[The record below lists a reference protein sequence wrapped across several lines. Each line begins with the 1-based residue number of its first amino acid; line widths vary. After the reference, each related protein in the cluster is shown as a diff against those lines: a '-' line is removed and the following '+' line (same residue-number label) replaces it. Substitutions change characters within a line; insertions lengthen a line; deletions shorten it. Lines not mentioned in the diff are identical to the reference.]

1 MGVIL
6 LTCDG
11 AVEYM
16 RKRSAGRGG
25 AVVSLQ
31 VCREAAALSGLSM
44 RETEISALRGGM
56 CPSRY
61 ERTIGTFGL
70 EGQAKLLESCAA
82 VAGCGGLGGWITEIL
97 ARAGVGRLILI
108 DLSLIHI

>member
-1 MGVIL
+1 
-6 LTCDG
+6 
-11 AVEYM
+11 M

-25 AVVSLQ
+25 AAVVSLQ

-70 EGQAKLLESCAA
+70 EGQAKLLES
-82 VAGCGGLGGWITEIL
+82 
-97 ARAGVGRLILI
+97 
-108 DLSLIHI
+108 LSLIHIYGGMEI